1 MSDLC
6 IEYFLNMTLLGLVR
20 SRINL
25 LCYKQR
31 KTKHKAIF
39 VQVIKKKNSSA
50 SKAYRQFEHL
60 ETNWSKHQG
69 KAL

>member
-1 MSDLC
+1 MYWIFFEYDTAGTGQKSDQFIVLQAEKNQTQSYIC
-6 IEYFLNMTLLGLVR
+6 
-20 SRINL
+20 SSD
-25 LCYKQR
+25 
-31 KTKHKAIF
+31 
-39 VQVIKKKNSSA
+39 KKKNSSA